1 MAERRVTA
9 DGRILERG
17 DDGTVR
23 VVGRAGGGGIVVPA
37 PAKSAYEAPQAAADL
52 NSKITNTQK
61 TAEEIDGVRLD
72 NATAAQQLRQFPI
85 SKEDAAII
93 DRMRQQA
100 DIASRAQIELMQ
112 SARASDRFNPSPER
126 AASVGRAVVRED
138 ESLPWQWGRQAY
150 GAVAGITPQEI
161 EDYQNL
167 DRYRQARVATIQQEQ
182 KGPQTESDAARYM
195 KSTFGPDKSPKINA
209 SAVGEAMFNAKFD
222 ELRPGMYT
230 QWANKY
236 GSLTA
241 RNKDGLSVD
250 EWYNNAR
257 ASGWNNF
264 QKKYGQGA
272 PRNAPANAPR
282 KNDGWKI
289 ERVN

>member
-1 MAERRVTA
+1 MPWYKDQSGKPFWVDEAAPRA
-9 DGRILERG
+9 IP
-17 DDGTVR
+17 
-23 VVGRAGGGGIVVPA
+23 VGPQNQ
-37 PAKSAYEAPQAAADL
+37 YQAPQAAADL
-52 NSKITNTQK
+52 AGKQTSTAK
-61 TAEEIDGVRLD
+61 TREEIQGVQLN
-72 NATAAQQLRQFPI
+72 NATAAQQLRNYPI
-85 SKEDAAII
+85 AKEDAAII
-93 DRMRQQA
+93 DRLRQQA
-100 DIASRAQIELMQ
+100 DIASRAQIELRQ
-112 SARASDRFNPSPER
+112 AAKASDRFGPSPER
-126 AASVGRAVVRED
+126 AANVGRAVVRED
-138 ESLPWQWGRQAY
+138 DWLPTQLLRQGYA
-150 GAVAGITPQEI
+150 AVTGITPQQI

-236 GSLTA
+236 GSLNA
-241 RNKDGLSVD
+241 RNKDGLTVD

-257 ASGWNNF
+257 NAGWQNY
-264 QKKYGQGA
+264 QKKYT
-272 PRNAPANAPR
+272 PRRPVTQNAPR
-282 KNDGWKI
+282 KSDGWKI